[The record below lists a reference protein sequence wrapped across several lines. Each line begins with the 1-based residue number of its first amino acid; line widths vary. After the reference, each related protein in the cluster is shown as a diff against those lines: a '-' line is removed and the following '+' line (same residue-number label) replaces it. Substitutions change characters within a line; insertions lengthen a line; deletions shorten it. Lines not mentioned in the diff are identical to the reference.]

1 MKIMRRKLHTRIFVY
16 SMLISYIPL
25 LVLGVLSYQSQRRV
39 IEQEIQASLTNYTT
53 NLSKELYSYLNERVT
68 DLQYLS
74 KNTILTN
81 KVSTINE
88 INEELSI
95 FLHQHPDFYGTIMLD
110 SSGKV
115 IADPDYKMVGKN
127 LSERI
132 WFKAAMNKDLFLSDI
147 YLSPVV
153 KRPILAMGVPIVSK
167 NGGII
172 GVISP
177 SFDLERFWKKI
188 DEYVAIN
195 NGHKRWKVSIF
206 NKQGIVVADHDR
218 SSILHKNFL
227 NSEKIT
233 LSKVKHSISNK
244 ELFNGQKKSQVF
256 SAAIIPKVKGTE
268 SDWYVVASADKLMLY
283 KPLNELLRTYIL
295 IFTIVA
301 FIIFIVAMRLS
312 RSIVEP
318 VTNLV
323 DSVEKYVQDGTF
335 PKLPKRTYEEMDT
348 LNTTFSE
355 MAVALDEREK
365 EIIRT
370 SQLKYVGQ
378 LAAGLAH
385 EIRNPITTI
394 RGFFQLF
401 KENKNESAFAEQHL
415 TIMIEE
421 IDRVNNIINDL
432 LYLAKPYQLH
442 IHPYNLNEVV
452 NEIILFYSKEFEKK
466 KIDII
471 PNCCDIPN
479 VLIDKGRFR
488 QVLINVFKNAM
499 EAMNEGGTLI
509 ISAESL
515 ENNVVLTI
523 EDTGDGISQEEL
535 DKIGTPFYT
544 TKVGG
549 TGLGMAITFQ
559 IITELKGSITIDS
572 KKNIG
577 TKIIIKLPTNQRLQ

>member
-1 MKIMRRKLHTRIFVY
+1 
-16 SMLISYIPL
+16 MLISYIPL

-81 KVSTINE
+81 NLSSINE
-88 INEELSI
+88 INDELSI
-95 FLHQHPDFYGTIMLD
+95 FLYQHPDFYGAIMLD
-110 SSGKV
+110 PRGKV
-115 IADPDYKMVGKN
+115 IADPDYNMVGEN
-127 LSERI
+127 LYERI
-132 WFKAAMNKDLFLSDI
+132 WFKAAMNKNLFLSDI
-147 YLSPVV
+147 YISPVV

-167 NGGII
+167 NGNIR

-188 DEYVAIN
+188 DEYMAIN
-195 NGHKRWKVSIF
+195 NGHKRWRVSIV
-206 NKQGIVVADHDR
+206 NNQGLVVADHDR
-218 SSILHKNFL
+218 SSILQNNFL
-227 NSEKIT
+227 NSEQIT
-233 LSKVKHSISNK
+233 LSKVKQSIANK
-244 ELFNGQKKSQVF
+244 ELFNGQHKSQVF
-256 SAAIIPKVKGTE
+256 SASKIPKVKGTE

-335 PKLPKRTYEEMDT
+335 PKSPKRTYEEMEK
-348 LNTTFSE
+348 LNDTFSE
-355 MAVALDEREK
+355 MAVALEEREK
-365 EIIRT
+365 ELIRT

-415 TIMIEE
+415 SIMIEE

-442 IHPYNLNEVV
+442 IHPYNLHTVV
-452 NEIILFYSKEFEKK
+452 NEIILFFSKEFEKK

-471 PNCCDIPN
+471 PNCFDIPD

-488 QVLINVFKNAM
+488 QVLINVFKNAL
-499 EAMNEGGTLI
+499 EAMNEGGILI

-515 ENNVVLTI
+515 EDKVKLTI
-523 EDTGDGISQEEL
+523 EDTGDGISQEDL
-535 DKIGTPFYT
+535 DQIGTPFYT

-549 TGLGMAITFQ
+549 TGLGMAITYQ
-559 IITELKGSITIDS
+559 IITDLKGTIMIDS
-572 KKNIG
+572 KKDIG
-577 TKIIIKLPTNQRLQ
+577 TKIIINLPANQRLQ